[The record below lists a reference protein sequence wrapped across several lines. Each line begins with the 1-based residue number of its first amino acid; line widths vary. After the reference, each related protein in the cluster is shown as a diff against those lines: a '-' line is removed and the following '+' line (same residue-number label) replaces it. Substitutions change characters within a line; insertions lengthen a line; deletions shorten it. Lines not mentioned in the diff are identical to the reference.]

1 MANDQYNIIN
11 SNALEFLHKE
21 QSDKYN
27 LIYID
32 PPYFSQRNF
41 GEFKDTWKNVS
52 DYIKMLKPTLI
63 ESKRILQ
70 TSGNICVHVDWHASH
85 HVRVALEDVFGSDCF
100 RNEIAWCYSSGGA
113 SKRHFSRKHDSI
125 FVYAKDADLCKFN
138 TIREPYPRD
147 YGGRAGFH
155 PQGRVMNDW
164 WRIGI
169 MSTTAKERN
178 GYPTQKP
185 IELLQR
191 LITAYTDKGDIV
203 LDYFCGSGT
212 TGEAALSMD
221 RRCVLVDQNPNAIQI
236 TADRLS
242 KTNV

>member
-32 PPYFSQRNF
+32 PPYFSQR
-41 GEFKDTWKNVS
+41 
-52 DYIKMLKPTLI
+52 
-63 ESKRILQ
+63 
-70 TSGNICVHVDWHASH
+70 
-85 HVRVALEDVFGSDCF
+85 
-100 RNEIAWCYSSGGA
+100 
-113 SKRHFSRKHDSI
+113 
-125 FVYAKDADLCKFN
+125 
-138 TIREPYPRD
+138 
-147 YGGRAGFH
+147 
-155 PQGRVMNDW
+155 
-164 WRIGI
+164 
-169 MSTTAKERN
+169 
-178 GYPTQKP
+178 KP